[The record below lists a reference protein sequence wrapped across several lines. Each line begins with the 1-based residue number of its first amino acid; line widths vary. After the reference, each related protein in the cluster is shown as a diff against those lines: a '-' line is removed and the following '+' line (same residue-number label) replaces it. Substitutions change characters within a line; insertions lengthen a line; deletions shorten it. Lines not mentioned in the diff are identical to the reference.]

1 MAFWPAGCGSISMA
15 QLQERQEQEQQ
26 DSHLKGRLQVEHQV
40 LGTVG
45 ELQQSEPRLDSSQ
58 AAKTEQQDVR
68 QLVPRQV
75 ARCTLGKMV

>member
-1 MAFWPAGCGSISMA
+1 MAFCLAACDSISIA

-45 ELQQSEPRLDSSQ
+45 ELQQSELRLDSRQ
-58 AAKTEQQDVR
+58 VAKTEQQVVR
-68 QLVPRQV
+68 QLVPRQA
-75 ARCTLGKMV
+75 ARCSLGKMV